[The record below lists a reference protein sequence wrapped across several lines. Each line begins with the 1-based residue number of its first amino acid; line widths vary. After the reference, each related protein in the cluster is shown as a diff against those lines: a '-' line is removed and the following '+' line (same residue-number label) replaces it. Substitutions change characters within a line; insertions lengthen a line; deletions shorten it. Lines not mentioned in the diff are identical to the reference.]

1 MTVEPSV
8 SFYHDLIALP
18 HSAKKPHEKRRRWT
32 ALYDANGCRVDETNI
47 VVAPPLHPKFAAE
60 YRKAPE
66 HIDVPADLQVV
77 DDEVL
82 YIGVARDHYGHFVL
96 DSMSR
101 MWAALDQDLPCVFL
115 GTGKM
120 SGDYYDEIMKSMRF
134 PVLTP
139 ERPTLYRNIWVPH
152 PSLTVGEISNNADA
166 AHLVVTERLH
176 QKRSS
181 RWDQPVFLSR
191 RRVVSRARSF
201 ATDPVQEEKLE
212 TALVG
217 AGYQIVYPEEL
228 PFADQIALFNECP
241 RIVGLIGSAF
251 HTTIFSRRSWA
262 AKLAL
267 LTFNQKKN
275 SRYRLVDSIK
285 GYSAKYIKCTTVD
298 RTDNMMSIDVGKAMR
313 RLAECGFLD

>member
-1 MTVEPSV
+1 MIEPGV
-8 SFYHDLIALP
+8 SLFHDLIALP
-18 HSAKKPHEKRRRWT
+18 HSAKKPNEKRRRWT
-32 ALYDANGCRVDETNI
+32 ALYDTSGNRVDQTNI
-47 VVAPPLHPKFAAE
+47 VVAPRLHPKFAAE

-66 HIDVPADLQVV
+66 RIDVPPDLQVV

-134 PVLTP
+134 TVLTP
-139 ERPTLYRNIWVPH
+139 ERPTLYRNIWVPT
-152 PSLTVGEISNNADA
+152 PSLNVDQISSNADS
-166 AHLVVTERLH
+166 AHLAVTERLH
-176 QKRSS
+176 QKHSG

-191 RRVVSRARSF
+191 RRLVSRARTF
-201 ATDPVQEEKLE
+201 ATNPVQEEKLE
-212 TALVG
+212 TALVN
-217 AGYQIVYPEEL
+217 AGYQVAYPEEL
-228 PFADQIALFNECP
+228 PFADQVALFNECP
-241 RIVGLIGSAF
+241 KIVGLLGSAF
-251 HTTIFSRRSWA
+251 HTALFSRRSWA

-285 GYSAKYIKCTTVD
+285 GYSSRYIKCTTVD
-298 RTDNMMSIDVGKAMR
+298 RDDNMMSIDVGKAMR
-313 RLAECGFLD
+313 RLAECGFLE